1 MIRNKKTIDWED
13 ALSGLHKRL
22 KAARK
27 ARGFTTRRSFAL
39 ACDIPPPT
47 YLNHEEGKSELRVSQ
62 LVLYATILDVSL
74 LWLMLGVGSP
84 LDHHEKPEPSK
95 ADLFK
100 AYMNLM
106 NLMNLAEMENT
117 EGDKDTVK
125 TR

>member
-1 MIRNKKTIDWED
+1 MIKNTKITLPWED
-13 ALSGLHKRL
+13 ALKELPRRL

-74 LWLMLGVGSP
+74 LWLMLGIGAP
-84 LDHHEKPEPSK
+84 LDHHEEPQPAK
-95 ADLFK
+95 TELFK

-106 NLMNLAEMENT
+106 KMENT
-117 EGDKDTVK
+117 EKEKID
-125 TR
+125 